1 MEFIEFLLIGLVA
14 GSWGALIGAGGGF
27 VIVPLLLL
35 FSKDMSVAVV
45 SAVSLFA
52 VVGNGIS
59 GTIAYIRLKRID
71 YRSGLIF
78 LLATLPGAGVGAYI
92 VNYVDRSMFQLVFG
106 SMLSLVAAYIL
117 TGRKRRAVLGPG
129 SRSVRE
135 VIDTHGNAYQ
145 YTVRMH
151 LGTVLTFAVGFF
163 AGMLGVG
170 GGVMNVP
177 AFVLLLGIPIQV
189 ATATSQFMVM
199 GTSLVAT
206 VTNYLQGDLSSLGVQ
221 AVGLVLGTVIG
232 AQLGAR
238 ASSRI
243 SSEWLSRVLA
253 VALMLTGVRLLISGA
268 SGG

>member
-1 MEFIEFLLIGLVA
+1 MEFIEFLLVGLVA
-14 GSWGALIGAGGGF
+14 GSWGSLIGAGGGF
-27 VIVPLLLL
+27 IIVPLLLL
-35 FSKDMSVAVV
+35 FSKDMSVAEV
-45 SAVSLFA
+45 SAVSLFS

-59 GTIAYIRLKRID
+59 GTVAYIRLKRID

-78 LLATLPGAGVGAYI
+78 LLATLPGAVVGAYI
-92 VNYVDRSMFQLVFG
+92 VNFVDRSIFQLVFG
-106 SMLSLVAAYIL
+106 AMLSLVAAYIL
-117 TGRKRRAVLGPG
+117 TRRKRREVLRPG
-129 SRSVRE
+129 NRSVRR
-135 VIDTHGNAYQ
+135 VVDSQGNAYE
-145 YTVRMH
+145 YTVRMR
-151 LGTVLTFAVGFF
+151 LGTVLTFAVGYF

-206 VTNYLQGDLSSLGVQ
+206 ITNYLQGDLSSLGVK
-221 AVGLVLGTVIG
+221 AFGLVLGTVIG
-232 AQLGAR
+232 GQFGAR

-243 SSEWLSRVLA
+243 TSEWLTRVLA
-253 VALMLTGVRLLISGA
+253 LALMLTGVRLLISGI

>member
-1 MEFIEFLLIGLVA
+1 
-14 GSWGALIGAGGGF
+14 
-27 VIVPLLLL
+27 
-35 FSKDMSVAVV
+35 
-45 SAVSLFA
+45 
-52 VVGNGIS
+52 
-59 GTIAYIRLKRID
+59 
-71 YRSGLIF
+71 
-78 LLATLPGAGVGAYI
+78 
-92 VNYVDRSMFQLVFG
+92 
-106 SMLSLVAAYIL
+106 
-117 TGRKRRAVLGPG
+117 
-129 SRSVRE
+129 
-135 VIDTHGNAYQ
+135 
-145 YTVRMH
+145 
-151 LGTVLTFAVGFF
+151 
-163 AGMLGVG
+163 LGVG